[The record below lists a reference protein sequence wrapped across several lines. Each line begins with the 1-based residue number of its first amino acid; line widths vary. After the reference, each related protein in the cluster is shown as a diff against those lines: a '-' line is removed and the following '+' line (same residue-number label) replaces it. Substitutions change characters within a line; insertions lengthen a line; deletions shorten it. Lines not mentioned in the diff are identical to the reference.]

1 MAADFYY
8 NDYAFRNNSS
18 KSLKNERK
26 KIIKKAQKIK
36 TRKNVKSF
44 LAISLLL
51 VLFIVLIYLYGQLM
65 EVNYSLNYSR
75 SKLNTLSIKTEEIQ
89 ASISSEISTD
99 EIREYADQK
108 LGMIEP
114 HKNQIKYLNVKQADT
129 TVMCVPTNEG
139 KNAFDFLLSFFN

>member
-26 KIIKKAQKIK
+26 KIIRKAQKIK
-36 TRKNVKSF
+36 TKKNAKSF

-51 VLFIVLIYLYGQLM
+51 VMFVILIYLYGQLM
-65 EVNYSLNYSR
+65 EVNYSLNYSK
-75 SKLNTLSIKTEEIQ
+75 SKLNTLSIKTQEIT
-89 ASISSEISTD
+89 ASISSEISND
-99 EIREYADQK
+99 EIKEYASAE
-108 LGMIEP
+108 LGMREP
-114 HKNQIKYLNVKQADT
+114 LKNQVKYLNVKQTDT

-139 KNAFDFLLSFFN
+139 KSTFDFLLNIFK